1 MLLAVPLLFPPTT
14 NLYDPKAE
22 TPTTI
27 ALPAIWQSFPAFYAF
42 WTWLFLGQL
51 PPTKVYV
58 FLAAG
63 LGAYVFASSIGWI
76 IVGFK
81 GGDDAG

>member
-1 MLLAVPLLFPPTT
+1 MQRVRRFLAGIRRIFIVLAVIL
-14 NLYDPKAE
+14 
-22 TPTTI
+22 
-27 ALPAIWQSFPAFYAF
+27 ALPAFYAF
-42 WTWLFLGQL
+42 WTWLFLGEL
-51 PPTKVYV
+51 PPVKVYV

-81 GGDDAG
+81 GGDESR

>member
-1 MLLAVPLLFPPTT
+1 MQGVRRFLAGIRRILIVLAVIL
-14 NLYDPKAE
+14 
-22 TPTTI
+22 
-27 ALPAIWQSFPAFYAF
+27 ALPAFYAF
-42 WTWLFLGQL
+42 FTWLFLGQM

-81 GGDDAG
+81 GGDGAN

>member
-1 MLLAVPLLFPPTT
+1 MLRLRRILAGIRRILIVVAVIL
-14 NLYDPKAE
+14 
-22 TPTTI
+22 
-27 ALPAIWQSFPAFYAF
+27 ALPAFYAF

-81 GGDDAG
+81 GGDDPN

>member
-1 MLLAVPLLFPPTT
+1 MLRLRRILAGIRRILIVLAVIL
-14 NLYDPKAE
+14 
-22 TPTTI
+22 
-27 ALPAIWQSFPAFYAF
+27 ALPAFYAF

>member
-1 MLLAVPLLFPPTT
+1 MRRVRRFLAGIRRILIVLAVIL
-14 NLYDPKAE
+14 
-22 TPTTI
+22 
-27 ALPAIWQSFPAFYAF
+27 ALPAFYGF
-42 WTWLFLGQL
+42 WTWLFLGQM

-76 IVGFK
+76 IVGFT
-81 GGDDAG
+81 GGDDAN

>member
-1 MLLAVPLLFPPTT
+1 MLRLRRILAGFRRILIVLAVIL
-14 NLYDPKAE
+14 
-22 TPTTI
+22 
-27 ALPAIWQSFPAFYAF
+27 ALPAFYAF
-42 WTWLFLGQL
+42 WIWLFLGQL

>member
-1 MLLAVPLLFPPTT
+1 MLRLRRILAGIRRILIVLAVIL
-14 NLYDPKAE
+14 
-22 TPTTI
+22 
-27 ALPAIWQSFPAFYAF
+27 ALPAFYAF

-81 GGDDAG
+81 GGDDPN

>member
-1 MLLAVPLLFPPTT
+1 MLRLRRVLAGIRRILIVLAVIL
-14 NLYDPKAE
+14 
-22 TPTTI
+22 
-27 ALPAIWQSFPAFYAF
+27 ALPAFYAF

-81 GGDDAG
+81 GGDDPS

>member
-1 MLLAVPLLFPPTT
+1 MQRTRRFLAGIRRILIVLAVIL
-14 NLYDPKAE
+14 
-22 TPTTI
+22 
-27 ALPAIWQSFPAFYAF
+27 ALPVFYAF
-42 WTWLFLGQL
+42 WTWLFLGEL

-81 GGDDAG
+81 GGDESS

>member
-1 MLLAVPLLFPPTT
+1 MLRLRRILAGFRRILIVLAVIL
-14 NLYDPKAE
+14 
-22 TPTTI
+22 
-27 ALPAIWQSFPAFYAF
+27 ALPAFYAF

-81 GGDDAG
+81 GGDEPN

>member
-1 MLLAVPLLFPPTT
+1 MPRLRRILAGFRRILIVLAVIL
-14 NLYDPKAE
+14 
-22 TPTTI
+22 
-27 ALPAIWQSFPAFYAF
+27 ALPAFYAF

-81 GGDDAG
+81 GGDDPS

>member
-1 MLLAVPLLFPPTT
+1 MLRLRRILAGVRRILIVVAVIL
-14 NLYDPKAE
+14 
-22 TPTTI
+22 
-27 ALPAIWQSFPAFYAF
+27 ALPAFYAF
-42 WTWLFLGQL
+42 ATWLFLGQM

-63 LGAYVFASSIGWI
+63 LGGYVFASSIGWI

>member
-1 MLLAVPLLFPPTT
+1 MLRLRRILAGFRRILIVVAVIL
-14 NLYDPKAE
+14 
-22 TPTTI
+22 
-27 ALPAIWQSFPAFYAF
+27 ALPAFYAF

-81 GGDDAG
+81 GGDDPS

>member
-1 MLLAVPLLFPPTT
+1 MQGVRRFLTGIRRILIVLAVIL
-14 NLYDPKAE
+14 
-22 TPTTI
+22 
-27 ALPAIWQSFPAFYAF
+27 ALPAFYAF
-42 WTWLFLGQL
+42 WTWLFLGEL

-81 GGDDAG
+81 GGDESS

>member
-1 MLLAVPLLFPPTT
+1 MLRLRRILAGIRRILIVLAVIL
-14 NLYDPKAE
+14 
-22 TPTTI
+22 
-27 ALPAIWQSFPAFYAF
+27 ALPAFYAF

-81 GGDDAG
+81 GGDDAS

>member
-1 MLLAVPLLFPPTT
+1 MLRLRRILAGFRRILIVLAVIL
-14 NLYDPKAE
+14 
-22 TPTTI
+22 
-27 ALPAIWQSFPAFYAF
+27 ALPAFYAF

>member
-1 MLLAVPLLFPPTT
+1 MQRARRFLAGIRRILIVLAVIL
-14 NLYDPKAE
+14 
-22 TPTTI
+22 
-27 ALPAIWQSFPAFYAF
+27 ALPVFYAF
-42 WTWLFLGQL
+42 WTWLFLGEL

-81 GGDDAG
+81 GGDESS

>member
-1 MLLAVPLLFPPTT
+1 MAALREADMQGVRRFLAGIRRILIVLAVIL
-14 NLYDPKAE
+14 
-22 TPTTI
+22 
-27 ALPAIWQSFPAFYAF
+27 ALPAFYAF
-42 WTWLFLGQL
+42 FTWLFLGQM
-51 PPTKVYV
+51 PPTKAYV

-81 GGDDAG
+81 GGDEAR

>member
-1 MLLAVPLLFPPTT
+1 MQRVRRFLAGIRRILIVLAVIL
-14 NLYDPKAE
+14 
-22 TPTTI
+22 
-27 ALPAIWQSFPAFYAF
+27 ALPAFYAF
-42 WTWLFLGQL
+42 FTWLFLGQM

-81 GGDDAG
+81 GGDEFELRRASPY

>member
-1 MLLAVPLLFPPTT
+1 MLRLRRILAGFRRILIVLAVIL
-14 NLYDPKAE
+14 
-22 TPTTI
+22 
-27 ALPAIWQSFPAFYAF
+27 ALPAFYAF

-81 GGDDAG
+81 GGDDPN

>member
-1 MLLAVPLLFPPTT
+1 MRHVRRFLAGIRRILIVLAVIL
-14 NLYDPKAE
+14 
-22 TPTTI
+22 
-27 ALPAIWQSFPAFYAF
+27 ALPAFYAF
-42 WTWLFLGQL
+42 FTWLFLGQM

-81 GGDDAG
+81 GGDEAN

>member
-1 MLLAVPLLFPPTT
+1 MLRLRRILAGIRRILIVLAVIL
-14 NLYDPKAE
+14 
-22 TPTTI
+22 
-27 ALPAIWQSFPAFYAF
+27 ALPAFYAF

-81 GGDDAG
+81 GGDEAG

>member
-1 MLLAVPLLFPPTT
+1 MLRLRRILAGIRRILIVLAVIL
-14 NLYDPKAE
+14 
-22 TPTTI
+22 
-27 ALPAIWQSFPAFYAF
+27 ALPAFYAF

-81 GGDDAG
+81 GGDDPS

>member
-1 MLLAVPLLFPPTT
+1 MLRLRRILAGFRRILIVLAVIL
-14 NLYDPKAE
+14 
-22 TPTTI
+22 
-27 ALPAIWQSFPAFYAF
+27 ALPAFYAF

-81 GGDDAG
+81 GGDDPS